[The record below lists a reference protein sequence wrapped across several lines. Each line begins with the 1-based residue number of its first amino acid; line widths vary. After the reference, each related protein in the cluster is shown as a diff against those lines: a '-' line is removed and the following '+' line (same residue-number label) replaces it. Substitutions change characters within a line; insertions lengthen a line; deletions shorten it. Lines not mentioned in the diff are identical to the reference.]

1 VELDLPGTIHA
12 SASLNPAMHLTA
24 SYYIA
29 QHHSAAV
36 ELLSSRVFK
45 DFPTLKLIIP
55 HGGGAIP
62 YQWNRH
68 RGTHAREGL
77 EPFEEAVRKVYWDMA
92 IYDKEAMELLIKR
105 VGVDQVLFA
114 TEMFGAVNVI
124 DPKTGRNFEDIVPIF
139 QSIEWLS
146 REDRA
151 KITEGN
157 ARKVYSRINEKA

>member
-1 VELDLPGTIHA
+1 MHTTI
-12 SASLNPAMHLTA
+12 

-29 QHHSAAV
+29 HHHSGAV
-36 ELLSSRVFK
+36 ELLSSRVFQ
-45 DFPTLKLIIP
+45 DFPTLKLVIP

-68 RGTHAREGL
+68 RGMHVREGH
-77 EPFEEAVRKVYWDMA
+77 EPFEDAARRVYWDMA

-105 VGVDQVLFA
+105 VGVDNILFA
-114 TEMFGAVNVI
+114 TEMFGAINAI

-139 QSIEWLS
+139 QSIDWLS
-146 REDRA
+146 DDERY

-157 ARKVYSRINEKA
+157 ARKVYSRVDFEAEK